1 MGGIS
6 GDGGLLKGRGAGAAA
21 VVAGLALALSAL
33 KRLILIEM

>member
-6 GDGGLLKGRGAGAAA
+6 GDGGLLKGSGAGAAA

-33 KRLILIEM
+33 KRLILIKM